1 MSTTPRAKFCLLL
14 EINIILNFK
23 NNFEN
28 NNIKMSCTYEEAL
41 QIEEDFL
48 QFAQEIKERNASKQA
63 CNNNNNSANTSRSS
77 NKVKKIIMKIMR
89 NYGCIHL

>member
-1 MSTTPRAKFCLLL
+1 MA
-14 EINIILNFK
+14 
-23 NNFEN
+23 
-28 NNIKMSCTYEEAL
+28 CTYEEAL

-77 NKVKKIIMKIMR
+77 NKVKIKMKF
-89 NYGCIHL
+89 

>member
-1 MSTTPRAKFCLLL
+1 M

-28 NNIKMSCTYEEAL
+28 TNNIKMSCTYEEAL

-63 CNNNNNSANTSRSS
+63 CNNSVNTSRSS

-89 NYGCIHL
+89 NYGCNHL

>member
-1 MSTTPRAKFCLLL
+1 M

-23 NNFEN
+23 HNFEN
-28 NNIKMSCTYEEAL
+28 NNIKMPCTYEEAL

-63 CNNNNNSANTSRSS
+63 CNNNNNSANASRSS
-77 NKVKKIIMKIMR
+77 NKVKK
-89 NYGCIHL
+89 

>member
-1 MSTTPRAKFCLLL
+1 
-14 EINIILNFK
+14 
-23 NNFEN
+23 
-28 NNIKMSCTYEEAL
+28 MSCTYEEAL

-63 CNNNNNSANTSRSS
+63 CNNSVNTSRSS

>member
-1 MSTTPRAKFCLLL
+1 M

-28 NNIKMSCTYEEAL
+28 TNNIKMSCTYEEAL

-63 CNNNNNSANTSRSS
+63 CNNSVNTSRSS
-77 NKVKKIIMKIMR
+77 NKVKKIIMIIMR

>member
-28 NNIKMSCTYEEAL
+28 TNNIKMSCTYEEAL

-63 CNNNNNSANTSRSS
+63 CNNNNSANASRSS
-77 NKVKKIIMKIMR
+77 NKVKK
-89 NYGCIHL
+89 